1 MKKFS
6 ILTLLLV
13 VLTLTG
19 CKKEMVTCTFLAE
32 AEPTADSKGDAK
44 TQLNGESV
52 ITWDRDDQISV
63 RSFNQKDKVV
73 ATFKAGGE
81 TTSEGKGPEA
91 IFTADVESKYT
102 YDGETQFIALFP
114 HSEKNDLGTGDNPTV
129 YIDIPTEQDY
139 INDNTF
145 GRTAF
150 PMVAYGGDK
159 DGSISRVLFHN
170 LAGIVRIQLYSDL
183 EKSLT
188 SIVFEEVS
196 GKYISGNFE
205 VNNYKT
211 NSPSVTPKANGEY
224 NTPQKT
230 LTINFNNNC
239 TLNSTDIKTFY
250 LPLPAQKVANNEVE
264 YSVKMTVN
272 AGDYHFVKTFTVP
285 IRRNCITKLP
295 ALHVTSWTNIT
306 DGQGSSTPTIVGS
319 GTNERPFLIYTV
331 DDLILVR
338 DVFNGT
344 RMLNGKD
351 ITTEKCYFR
360 IMRPDIKL
368 TNDNWPVESASSTR
382 GAIVF
387 NGHLS
392 YGANQTSSEPG
403 IENNSDVPLF
413 YSISNNSTVT
423 GLTVRGSTTITTDNP
438 VTFSPFCLTNEG
450 SIRNC
455 HVSRT
460 AKYVIEYDG
469 DPANA
474 SQVGLAGLCVTNY
487 GEIVGCGCGATL
499 VANNVGGICLENMN
513 RDNIKGSIRDCYASS
528 PMKVYTIG
536 SNTTTICAARAGGIC
551 YNNQGGS
558 ITGCYFAANSAQAI
572 ETSWGGISYYFR
584 AGEITNCYV
593 ASSGVM
599 QSNTSVGGIVHTMEG
614 GTLDYCRNDADVMN
628 VLGGSAGLGGIV
640 NTLNGATAEVRNC
653 IRYSSTGTFNCVA
666 GPLGGVVALLNAGK
680 VYNSAFYGDMSR
692 ASVPQKGAFVGDMR
706 GGTIANCYAIQTPA
720 LGPNTAFVGS
730 KDETNCTIAHC
741 YGQIAIEENDVEC
754 VAEYNA
760 STITGLLNGWKK
772 YPDNTNIATD
782 TYRQWVQ
789 TNGNPPQITTQNAY
803 LPTTSKRRR

>member
-13 VLTLTG
+13 ALTLTG
-19 CKKEMVTCTFLAE
+19 CKKEMVTCTFLVE
-32 AEPTADSKGDAK
+32 AEPTAESEGDAK
-44 TQLNGESV
+44 TLLNSESV
-52 ITWDRDDQISV
+52 ITWDEEDNISV
-63 RSFNQKDKVV
+63 RSLSQKDMVM
-73 ATFKAGGE
+73 ATFSSSGGD
-81 TTSEGKGPEA
+81 KGEKA
-91 IFTADVESKYT
+91 IFTAEVNKNDE
-102 YDGETQFIALFP
+102 YDNQSQFIALFP
-114 HSEKNDLGTGDNPTV
+114 HSENNDLGTGNNPTV

-139 INDNTF
+139 VSDNTF

-170 LAGIVRIQLYSDL
+170 LAGIVRIQLYSD
-183 EKSLT
+183 EAKSLS

-196 GKYISGNFE
+196 GKCISGSFK
-205 VNNYKT
+205 VNDYKT
-211 NSPSVTPKANGEY
+211 NSPSVTAEANPNE
-224 NTPQKT
+224 NKPNSPQES
-230 LTINFNNNC
+230 LTINFNKTSC

-250 LPLPAQKVANNEVE
+250 LPLPAQKVENNEVV

-272 AGDYHFVKTFTVP
+272 SGTSRFIKTFTVP

-295 ALHVTSWTNIT
+295 ALHIKSWNN
-306 DGQGSSTPTIVGS
+306 DGTGHGTGTPTLAGS

-331 DDLILVR
+331 DDLKLVR
-338 DVFNGT
+338 NIFNGDGQ
-344 RMLNGKD
+344 LNGKN
-351 ITTEKCYFR
+351 IKNEKCHFR
-360 IMRPDIKL
+360 IMRPDIVL
-368 TNDNWPVESASSTR
+368 TQENWPDGNSPTTR
-382 GAIVF
+382 GAITF
-387 NGHLS
+387 NGYLS

-423 GLTVRGSTTITTDNP
+423 GLTVRGSKTIFTNDP
-438 VTFSPFCLTNEG
+438 VTYSPFCLTNNG
-450 SIRNC
+450 TIRNC

-460 AKYVIEYDG
+460 AEYVIEYDG

-474 SQVGLAGLCVTNY
+474 SQVGLAGLCVTNI

-499 VANNVGGICLENMN
+499 VANNVGGICLENTN

-536 SNTTTICAARAGGIC
+536 SNTTTICATRAGGIC
-551 YNNQGGS
+551 YDNVDGT
-558 ITGCYFAANSAQAI
+558 IKGCYFAANSAQAI

-599 QSNTSVGGIVHTMEG
+599 QSHTSIGGIVHTMEG

-628 VLGGSAGLGGIV
+628 VHSGSAGLGGIV
-640 NTLNGATAEVRNC
+640 NTLNGANAEVRNC
-653 IRYSSTGTFNCVA
+653 IRYSSTGTFNCVS

-692 ASVPQKGAFVGDMR
+692 ASVPQKGALVGDMR

-730 KDETNCTIAHC
+730 KAETNCTIAHC
-741 YGQIAIEENDVEC
+741 YGQIAIVESNVEC

-760 STITGLLNGWKK
+760 STITGLLNSWKK
-772 YPDNTNIATD
+772 YPDDTDIATD